1 MSPNYFKHT
10 PTYNHTIE
18 SVRVRELYHFQ
29 INVLKEPIKGRLK
42 VDVMSQSPHPHQR
55 LENKENQEN
64 VFGRVWK

>member
-1 MSPNYFKHT
+1 MS
-10 PTYNHTIE
+10 
-18 SVRVRELYHFQ
+18 ELFE
-29 INVLKEPIKGRLK
+29 EPIKGRLK